1 MEKYSW
7 SLAHT
12 SALIET
18 DPEKV
23 FQRIRDAEPSIF
35 IRSQQ
40 EGINPH
46 ELEAMGAAAMAL
58 LDLRDSHAVAD

>member
-12 SALIET
+12 PALIET

-23 FQRIRDAEPSIF
+23 FQRIRDAQRAIV

-40 EGINPH
+40 E
-46 ELEAMGAAAMAL
+46 E
-58 LDLRDSHAVAD
+58 